1 MSDNV
6 VPWSSRIGAWQAR
19 LAARRALS
27 LARGSLGLPAF
38 GAGAPAPV
46 VKHEIPP
53 LSFDGEALRWRL
65 VPHEGSEKGS
75 TTLEVEMHREPC
87 NEIGTTCL
95 TELEKLA
102 TLVRAG
108 AGGASALL
116 FFSSVRRGFSA
127 GADLRE
133 LHEGLVAGNK
143 GSLLAR
149 TGLGKLGMAHEVRGF
164 IDRIHAV
171 FNTLDMAPIT
181 TIAAV
186 HGVCF
191 GGGFELALTADIIVA
206 DKSARFAFPELR
218 LGLVPGFGGIPRLRR
233 DLGNAVV
240 RDILLTG
247 RSLNAKR
254 AREVGLVSQVVARG
268 EAVSV
273 ARKVAEQAGRFDA
286 ATTARAKAFTKT
298 LPHEELER
306 EKDLFIEM
314 MGSPVVE
321 AALRRFVESTDVRPY
336 LP

>member
-1 MSDNV
+1 
-6 VPWSSRIGAWQAR
+6 
-19 LAARRALS
+19 
-27 LARGSLGLPAF
+27 
-38 GAGAPAPV
+38 
-46 VKHEIPP
+46 
-53 LSFDGEALRWRL
+53 
-65 VPHEGSEKGS
+65 
-75 TTLEVEMHREPC
+75 MHREPC

-102 TLVRAG
+102 TLVGAG

-116 FFSSVRRGFSA
+116 FYSSVRRGFSA

-133 LHEGLVAGNK
+133 LHAGLVAGK
-143 GSLLAR
+143 ARSLLAR
-149 TGLGKLGMAHEVRGF
+149 TGLGKLAMAHEVRGF

-181 TIAAV
+181 TIAVV

-268 EAVSV
+268 EALNV

-298 LPHEELER
+298 LPYEELER